1 LLIYLV
7 PRLVDQLYDEAIYIS
22 IGDREFKVP
31 KDIFSNPG
39 DSPNYFT
46 LGFAFLFSTPSEIFP
61 GLNRDG
67 LLRPP
72 SILPPAIPTRSA
84 EIFAELLHLLR
95 GYPIHIRNPE
105 HRAELLRD
113 CRYFLFRGLEQK
125 LIPHQ
130 ISFNLLRR
138 REEITIRLEDIRQPG
153 LSVDPSIGNGR
164 PGIFGWVNYARQFVD
179 DQPYELVV
187 EIGHEWTRVNTT
199 TMRAEFFGDGK
210 TRISRLFEVVA
221 NKLNL
226 PNTQPLGLLMVAG
239 GASSQPASPGNTP
252 LSEDQVKIMFDHAHV
267 VLDGRPWLGNRPAA
281 AEGARFEDE
290 ETTPTSYVPFVG
302 DDAPRSPELQRS
314 SSSSQSP
321 FLPSVSSVPIPNP
334 HPHVLHPQHPQQPQP
349 YPQAQH
355 QNPHHLQQP
364 IPPPRKRKRT
374 LPGDASS
381 FTDPTNFNPLWTI
394 RSGQWRLRVQSANN
408 GKSGIECV
416 LVAVKL
422 DAFTNEA
429 ARNEGRRFL
438 GD

>member
-1 LLIYLV
+1 V
-7 PRLVDQLYDEAIYIS
+7 PRLVDQLYEESIYIS

-46 LGFAFLFSTPSEIFP
+46 LGFAFLFSSPTEIFP

-72 SILPPAIPTRSA
+72 SILPPAIPNRSA
-84 EIFAELLHLLR
+84 ATFAELLHLLR
-95 GYPIHIRNPE
+95 GYPLHIRDEE

-125 LIPHQ
+125 LIPHH
-130 ISFNLLRR
+130 ISFNLMRR

-153 LSVDPSIGNGR
+153 LSVVSDPSIGDGR
-164 PGIFGWVNYARQFVD
+164 PGIYGWVNYARQYVD
-179 DQPYELVV
+179 DRPYELIV
-187 EIGHEWTRVNTT
+187 EIGNEWTKINTQ

-226 PNTQPLGLLMVAG
+226 PTTQPLGLLMVAG

-252 LSEDQVKIMFDHAHV
+252 LSEDQVKIMFDNAHI
-267 VLDGRPWLGNRPAA
+267 VLDGRTYIRS
-281 AEGARFEDE
+281 AETSIEEDVVY
-290 ETTPTSYVPFVG
+290 PI
-302 DDAPRSPELQRS
+302 DDPSRYDFSRSPS
-314 SSSSQSP
+314 
-321 FLPSVSSVPIPNP
+321 
-334 HPHVLHPQHPQQPQP
+334 
-349 YPQAQH
+349 
-355 QNPHHLQQP
+355 
-364 IPPPRKRKRT
+364 IPPSATSQIPTRKRKRPYV
-374 LPGDASS
+374 PGMSDAG
-381 FTDPTNFNPLWTI
+381 DPGIWTV

-416 LVAVKL
+416 LVAVKI
-422 DAFTNEA
+422 DAFTSEL
-429 ARNEGRRFL
+429 ARNESRSFL
-438 GD
+438 SG